1 MLDVQL
7 FDLQS
12 FLPLPYQEAL
22 LPRLKGAHEKLQNG
36 SGLGG
41 EFTGWVHL
49 PRAYDRAEFAR
60 IQAAARKI
68 QSDSQAL
75 VVIGIGG
82 SYLGARGVI
91 DCLCSPN
98 YNLKHKST
106 PNIYFIGNGLSSDAL
121 DVVLELVADVDFS
134 VMSFPNPAPP
144 QSPPWPSAFSGMRW
158 RKNTEKRAPVGV
170 FTPPPTAP
178 AAR

>member
-7 FDLQS
+7 FDPQS
-12 FLPLPYQEAL
+12 FLPLPYKEAL
-22 LPRLKGAHEKLQNG
+22 MPRLKKAHEKLQTG

-49 PRAYDRAEFAR
+49 PRDYDRAEFAR
-60 IQAAARKI
+60 IQAAAAQIR
-68 QSDSQAL
+68 SDSQAL

-98 YNLKHKST
+98 YNLKKKDT
-106 PNIYFIGNGLSSDAL
+106 PNIYFVGNGLAGDAL
-121 DVVLELVADVDFS
+121 SDVLDLVRDVDFS
-134 VMSFPNPAPP
+134 INVISKSGTTTEPAV
-144 QSPPWPSAFSGMRW
+144 AFRFFRISL
-158 RKNTEKRAPVGV
+158 RAS
-170 FTPPPTAP
+170 
-178 AAR
+178 